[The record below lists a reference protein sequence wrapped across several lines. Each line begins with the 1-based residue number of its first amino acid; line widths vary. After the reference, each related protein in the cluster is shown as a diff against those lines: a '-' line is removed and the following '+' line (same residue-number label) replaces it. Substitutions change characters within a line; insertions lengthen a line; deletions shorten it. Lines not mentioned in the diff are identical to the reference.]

1 MPFTIE
7 RNDLAHVNVDAI
19 VVSANEGLKI
29 NGGVGLSVARAAG
42 LAEMQAACDA
52 LGGCPTGQAVATPAF
67 ALPAKYVVHVVGP
80 MWQGGAQ
87 GEEAV
92 LRQAYDS
99 ALACADEC
107 GARSIALPLISA
119 HTFGCPVRL
128 SFVIAV
134 EAIKAFLEDHDDTEV
149 RLVLFGDDAM
159 AVGRSF
165 YDNIAQYIDGHYV
178 ESVQPRNYSQ
188 NIPSRDEGPV
198 LGPQFSERREQHWV
212 EAAASK
218 PKPQYAQPSTSSRP
232 DYSRKEA
239 LPGAAKGRRGVFS
252 RISDAV
258 EDVRDRLSESRKPPK
273 DKPQTGT
280 CVVRDEREELLG
292 PHLSAEQYW
301 RIQDEAEEASWRTGV
316 CPICNAPVEGKR
328 YCPGCG
334 RSVPPYALPSDT
346 AGSFAP
352 MDAPSQEAEFVF
364 DVASAEF
371 ERDELPSILEDSSE
385 DSYLDLDLGFASRR
399 EEKVPLETATVEE
412 YAPPAPSAQQA
423 APSAVMQAASAQR
436 PSGGS
441 LKSWLDS
448 LDAPFS
454 TTLLALI
461 DERGLTDA
469 EVYKRAN
476 MSRQLFS
483 KIRCDAGYRPTK
495 KTVLALA
502 IALGLDLGETVDLLQ
517 RAGFALS
524 HSSKADVIVEYFI
537 VNGNYDIFAVNE
549 ALYAFDQP
557 LL

>member
-7 RNDLAHVNVDAI
+7 RNDMARVNVDAI
-19 VVSANEGLKI
+19 VITANENLQI
-29 NGGVGLSVARAAG
+29 TGGVGLSVARAAG

-80 MWQGGAQ
+80 VWQGGAQ
-87 GEEAV
+87 GEEAM

-99 ALACADEC
+99 ALACADGC
-107 GARSIALPLISA
+107 GARSIAIPLISA

-159 AVGRSF
+159 AVGQSF
-165 YDNIAQYIDGHYV
+165 YDNIAQYIDNHYV
-178 ESVQPRNYSQ
+178 EQTYAPRYSAQ
-188 NIPSRDEGPV
+188 GIANRDNRPVSEQQFATRGERDGIEVGPSRPEPPHAQAPMSSGSD
-198 LGPQFSERREQHWV
+198 SSRRE
-212 EAAASK
+212 
-218 PKPQYAQPSTSSRP
+218 P
-232 DYSRKEA
+232 
-239 LPGAAKGRRGVFS
+239 LPGAANKRPGVFS
-252 RISDAV
+252 LISGAVEEARDRIS
-258 EDVRDRLSESRKPPK
+258 ELRKPPK
-273 DKPQTGT
+273 DKPQSGT
-280 CVVRDEREELLG
+280 CVVGDKREESYG
-292 PHLSAEQYW
+292 PHLDIEQYW
-301 RIQDEAEEASWRTGV
+301 RIQDEAEEASWRAGV
-316 CPICNAPVEGKR
+316 CPVCNVPIHGMR
-328 YCPGCG
+328 FCPNCG
-334 RSVPPYALPSDT
+334 RSVPSYASPPDATGAFAPLESFDQETEFAFDEASIEDGWGALPT
-346 AGSFAP
+346 ASE
-352 MDAPSQEAEFVF
+352 DWDEEPSL
-364 DVASAEF
+364 DW
-371 ERDELPSILEDSSE
+371 DEDSSLRWE
-385 DSYLDLDLGFASRR
+385 ERRLEAISFEGLAAPAAS
-399 EEKVPLETATVEE
+399 VQQEE
-412 YAPPAPSAQQA
+412 YSA
-423 APSAVMQAASAQR
+423 APLAAPAHR

-441 LKSWLDS
+441 LKSWLDQ

-461 DERGLTDA
+461 DERGMTDA

-476 MSRQLFS
+476 MTRQLFS

-537 VNGNYDIFAVNE
+537 VNGNHDIFAVNE